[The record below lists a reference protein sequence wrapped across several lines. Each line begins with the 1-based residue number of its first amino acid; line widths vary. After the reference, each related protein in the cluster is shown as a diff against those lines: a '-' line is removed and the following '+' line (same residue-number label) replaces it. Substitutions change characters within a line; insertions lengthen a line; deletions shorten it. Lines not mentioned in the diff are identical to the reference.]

1 MVLTLDQ
8 KKIEEELNQKRINQV
23 EPFIS
28 NDDIESVAS
37 YLKSGGW
44 VTEHNVSRKFE
55 EQIASYVDRKY
66 GIVVP
71 NGTIAIYLSLLALGV
86 GPGKKVAVPNLTMI
100 ATINAILWTGAKPLL
115 VDVDKD
121 LCMSYEKLIDQKNL
135 HTVIFVPL
143 NGRGGDGK
151 KIETWCKKN
160 NINLLEDSAHALGS
174 NYSHKAC
181 GSLGDISVLSFTP
194 HKIITTGQGGMILL
208 DNNKYKNLIN
218 DLKLF
223 NRRKD
228 KSDWHKGYGLNFKF
242 TDLQSSLGLSQ
253 FNKINKFVKHK
264 KQIEQEYSKL
274 INNENVDVLKFKK
287 IEVPWFFDIVVSTKK
302 RKEQLI
308 DYLNSKNIETRNFY
322 PALSKQKYL
331 ENVSKTNLDYSEKM
345 FNKLLWLPSSNNLTK
360 KDVKVIS
367 EYINNFK
374 DKE

>member
-1 MVLTLDQ
+1 MVLILDQ

-194 HKIITTGQGGMILL
+194 HKII
-208 DNNKYKNLIN
+208 NNQVI
-218 DLKLF
+218 
-223 NRRKD
+223 
-228 KSDWHKGYGLNFKF
+228 
-242 TDLQSSLGLSQ
+242 
-253 FNKINKFVKHK
+253 I
-264 KQIEQEYSKL
+264 
-274 INNENVDVLKFKK
+274 
-287 IEVPWFFDIVVSTKK
+287 
-302 RKEQLI
+302 
-308 DYLNSKNIETRNFY
+308 FY
-322 PALSKQKYL
+322 PIYL
-331 ENVSKTNLDYSEKM
+331 
-345 FNKLLWLPSSNNLTK
+345 
-360 KDVKVIS
+360 
-367 EYINNFK
+367 
-374 DKE
+374 

>member
-1 MVLTLDQ
+1 M
-8 KKIEEELNQKRINQV
+8 
-23 EPFIS
+23 
-28 NDDIESVAS
+28 
-37 YLKSGGW
+37 
-44 VTEHNVSRKFE
+44 
-55 EQIASYVDRKY
+55 DRKY

-228 KSDWHKGYGLNFKF
+228 KYDWNKGNGLNF
-242 TDLQSSLGLSQ
+242 
-253 FNKINKFVKHK
+253 
-264 KQIEQEYSKL
+264 QI
-274 INNENVDVLKFKK
+274 
-287 IEVPWFFDIVVSTKK
+287 
-302 RKEQLI
+302 I
-308 DYLNSKNIETRNFY
+308 D
-322 PALSKQKYL
+322 A
-331 ENVSKTNLDYSEKM
+331 
-345 FNKLLWLPSSNNLTK
+345 
-360 KDVKVIS
+360 
-367 EYINNFK
+367 
-374 DKE
+374 